1 MISIR
6 KQEITMVQR
15 WLGLFWLLLGIACC
29 GCGSKIPHSDKPWSN
44 VQVSVTAG
52 AQPLTLGEVALL
64 ATKDGT
70 GVDAGGLLDAKGMVT
85 IPALPGSYV
94 AVIRPLPPPED
105 DAATASGAADATNAR
120 SIPNRYR
127 SPATSPFA
135 VEIRKGEKNVFA
147 FDLAP

>member
-1 MISIR
+1 VITMR
-6 KQEITMVQR
+6 KQGIRIFQR
-15 WLGLFWLLLGIACC
+15 WLGLVWLPLGIACC
-29 GCGSKIPHSDKPWSN
+29 GCGSKTPHSDKPWSN
-44 VQVSVTAG
+44 VKVSVTAG

-70 GVDAGGLLDAKGMVT
+70 GVDAGGLLDAKGMVS

-105 DAATASGAADATNAR
+105 GAATASGAADATGGR
-120 SIPNRYR
+120 SIPKRYR